1 MGGLSWSLLYSV
13 VKVGLAG
20 ESLPVGSGAKLIQS
34 PGFFAGGSRGMDAL
48 SEAMR
53 AVRLTS
59 ALFFN
64 GEFSAPWRF
73 ATPAQDKVAPVVSP
87 QSERLVLFHL
97 VTDGEA
103 TARTAGH

>member
-1 MGGLSWSLLYSV
+1 
-13 VKVGLAG
+13 
-20 ESLPVGSGAKLIQS
+20 
-34 PGFFAGGSRGMDAL
+34 MDAL

-73 ATPAQDKVAPVVSP
+73 ATPAQDALAPIVAPD
-87 QSERLVLFHL
+87 SERLVLFHL
-97 VTDGEA
+97 VTEGEA
-103 TARTAGH
+103 TARTAGHDQMLLTAGDIVVFPRGDAHEMWNGRTSKLFPGSRLLP